1 MEGPAE
7 TTAYF
12 IAGYTVIFGTLIV
25 YLTSLV
31 MRFRRLHQ
39 DKALLTDLQSDEE
52 KASLQEDRWALCRK
66 RLSPAGIFLISSFVV

>member
-39 DKALLTDLQSDEE
+39 DKARLTDLQSDEE
-52 KASLQEDRWALCRK
+52 KASLQEESLGT
-66 RLSPAGIFLISSFVV
+66 LS